1 MFLASRSA
9 PTLSLNSDHCRH
21 NIMSSSPDSEL
32 REDFDRLWAQA
43 MAQAAARV
51 LEGINL
57 SMDSHPSD
65 SREAR
70 SLETM
75 RSTVETLIQQ
85 SSYTCDQREP

>member
-1 MFLASRSA
+1 
-9 PTLSLNSDHCRH
+9 
-21 NIMSSSPDSEL
+21 MSSSPDSEL

-75 RSTVETLIQQ
+75 RNTLESLVQQ
-85 SSYTCDQREP
+85 SSHICDQREP